1 MKFQSAIQS
10 GGLNSNL
17 QTLLQFPVYFF
28 RFTASNPAAKKLIKR
43 RKGVRKNDLKQWH
56 PGEIRDWDIE

>member
-28 RFTASNPAAKKLIKR
+28 RFTFHGIQSCSEKAYKKE
-43 RKGVRKNDLKQWH
+43 KG
-56 PGEIRDWDIE
+56 GEKK